1 MRFVKKVHQMIWHIK
16 SRSFT
21 SALRASFCTGNV
33 RYILLYK
40 GAGKCQAWVERT
52 VVVCQFPKELLL
64 YLSLPLDYTI
74 HTQCM
79 KIIKKS
85 LIFNAC
91 FRMFQFNLVFYKLFG
106 RYFATFYQILY
117 KTHFYTI
124 LYQFGTLYYI
134 SLISITQASFWSL
147 LSTFLQ
153 RNLKFPQRL
162 YTLKRISNESIHSL
176 TKRVYYISLQTWA
189 A

>member
-1 MRFVKKVHQMIWHIK
+1 MKKYQFECSTCEWNDLFWFGRTQWKVRLLYTLKYALLSLIQNEIFQGEMRFVKKVHQMIWHIK

-79 KIIKKS
+79 KFIKKS
-85 LIFNAC
+85 LIFNS
-91 FRMFQFNLVFYKLFG
+91 Y
-106 RYFATFYQILY
+106 
-117 KTHFYTI
+117 
-124 LYQFGTLYYI
+124 
-134 SLISITQASFWSL
+134 
-147 LSTFLQ
+147 
-153 RNLKFPQRL
+153 
-162 YTLKRISNESIHSL
+162 
-176 TKRVYYISLQTWA
+176 
-189 A
+189 